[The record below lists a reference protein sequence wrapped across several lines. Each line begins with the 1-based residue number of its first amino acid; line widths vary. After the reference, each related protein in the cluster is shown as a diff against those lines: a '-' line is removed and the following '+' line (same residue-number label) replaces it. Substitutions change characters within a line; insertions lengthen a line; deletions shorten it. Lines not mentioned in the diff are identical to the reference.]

1 MSQYAQLVPDFNLTN
16 VEPGTFRHRR
26 EAGIVKLTRQFF
38 PDGEDKPGKF
48 DRSNSLAAYE
58 REGKPF
64 LLIEGKFN
72 LQLGDIT
79 QL

>member
-1 MSQYAQLVPDFNLTN
+1 LSQYAQLVPDFNLTN
-16 VEPGTFRHRR
+16 VEPGTFRHKR
-26 EAGIVKLTRQFF
+26 ETGIAKLTRQFF

-48 DRSNSLAAYE
+48 DRSNSLVAYE

-72 LQLGDIT
+72 LQLGDIA